1 MNIYICISKNKNIL
15 KVIRFI
21 HFCAYMYIFE
31 YTQAMAS
38 MERSEDN
45 LKELVLSSDHMGL
58 GE

>member
-21 HFCAYMYIFE
+21 PFCAYTYIFE

-45 LKELVLSSDHMGL
+45 LKELVLSSNHVGL